1 MRLAL
6 TWCDGRPS
14 CPPLNRTT
22 PSTIERIRQ
31 DSLLRNPPSMNP
43 YPLKFSYFPAHS
55 FSHTHYAI
63 ATPLSLIAQDKGLW
77 TDINTNIIVLTSA
90 YRSLLYRILELTIKA
105 VQDELSKLPSLV
117 TDERLIAA
125 GESIL
130 IYILHHINI
139 QTRHKSLIV
148 ITRTWMTRPFDALR
162 CLSYLKCNAVKFH
175 TMQCVSILYCT
186 LL

>member
-1 MRLAL
+1 MNWRTTWPIITLCQSKTRIFEWMPIWLGYRHPLENMRLAL

-77 TDINTNIIVLTSA
+77 YRYQYKYHCA
-90 YRSLLYRILELTIKA
+90 YICIPFLTI
-105 VQDELSKLPSLV
+105 QDFGTHDKGGTGWALQAAITGHWWETYCSGWVNPNLH
-117 TDERLIAA
+117 IAP
-125 GESIL
+125 
-130 IYILHHINI
+130 H
-139 QTRHKSLIV
+139 
-148 ITRTWMTRPFDALR
+148 
-162 CLSYLKCNAVKFH
+162 
-175 TMQCVSILYCT
+175 
-186 LL
+186 